1 MKLIND
7 VITFMI
13 DPNLYFSRFSFLES
27 GMDAIT
33 LKQEVII
40 ALLTSYLESL
50 ISSKAKEQVLHEV
63 SARPAARAQ
72 PFWGKSQSHLRKWQW
87 DEWWSIWLKSRRE
100 AYESEDAE
108 QDSRAGG
115 SSSYKKQDVW

>member
-1 MKLIND
+1 VKLIND

-40 ALLTSYLESL
+40 TLLKISLESL

-63 SARPAARAQ
+63 STRLATRAQ
-72 PFWGKSQSHLRKWQW
+72 PF
-87 DEWWSIWLKSRRE
+87 
-100 AYESEDAE
+100 
-108 QDSRAGG
+108 
-115 SSSYKKQDVW
+115 